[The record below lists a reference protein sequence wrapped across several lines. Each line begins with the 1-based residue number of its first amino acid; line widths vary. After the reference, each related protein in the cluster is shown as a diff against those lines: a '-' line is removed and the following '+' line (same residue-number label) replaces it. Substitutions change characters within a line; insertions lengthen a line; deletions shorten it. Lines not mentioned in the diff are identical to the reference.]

1 MGSTDNQ
8 EQQPQ
13 SSVQQQQQPAEFDD
27 EWEEWDGISPF
38 WVHCVA
44 GSFAGVAEHV
54 LVYPLDTVRTHIQVC
69 AACHFNPATHN
80 PSTQGV
86 SHAAAQAQ
94 ANSHIPGSILQK
106 AAMSATNMTTTTA
119 ATNTIQKSTASAM
132 HNPSMLQAIR
142 QLISQP
148 LALETSAS
156 VTTTGNAGT
165 GTVASS
171 SSSSASS
178 SSSSSSSSLK
188 NVSSSMVTKT
198 AEGTGG
204 GATAKTAMEGVIS
217 MTRLWRGV
225 QTILIGCIP
234 AHALYFST
242 YEIVKSSTL
251 DAKGNVT
258 GYGSALAGGA
268 AVIAHDIVLGPL
280 DTVKQ
285 RLQLGHYRSFSHALT
300 TMIKNEGPISL
311 VRSFPITLATNI
323 PYGMIMVGTNEF
335 LKKQWTSNADSNGSN
350 NELTLGVTLGA
361 SSFAGLV
368 AAATTTPL
376 DRIKTYLQTQ
386 QLTPSCLLSQQ
397 GINTSPDI
405 CPLQQ
410 QANAAG
416 NAAAGNSNNKP
427 LVANWKQAAIRIY
440 RTEGYTGFFRGVTP
454 RILSHTPAVAISWTT
469 YETLKKLFTEHCA

>member
-1 MGSTDNQ
+1 M
-8 EQQPQ
+8 ELP
-13 SSVQQQQQPAEFDD
+13 VQQQQQQPEAAEAEFDD

-86 SHAAAQAQ
+86 SHHAAAA
-94 ANSHIPGSILQK
+94 AASTNAAARNSNKNIPGSILQK
-106 AAMSATNMTTTTA
+106 AA
-119 ATNTIQKSTASAM
+119 I
-132 HNPSMLQAIR
+132 
-142 QLISQP
+142 
-148 LALETSAS
+148 
-156 VTTTGNAGT
+156 
-165 GTVASS
+165 
-171 SSSSASS
+171 
-178 SSSSSSSSLK
+178 
-188 NVSSSMVTKT
+188 
-198 AEGTGG
+198 
-204 GATAKTAMEGVIS
+204 

-251 DAKGNVT
+251 DSKGNVT

-311 VRSFPITLATNI
+311 LRSFPITLATNI

-335 LKKQWTSNADSNGSN
+335 IKKQWTSNNANSN
-350 NELTLGVTLGA
+350 GVTLGA

-397 GINTSPDI
+397 
-405 CPLQQ
+405 
-410 QANAAG
+410 
-416 NAAAGNSNNKP
+416 
-427 LVANWKQAAIRIY
+427 VANWKQAAIRIY

>member
-1 MGSTDNQ
+1 
-8 EQQPQ
+8 
-13 SSVQQQQQPAEFDD
+13 
-27 EWEEWDGISPF
+27 
-38 WVHCVA
+38 
-44 GSFAGVAEHV
+44 
-54 LVYPLDTVRTHIQVC
+54 
-69 AACHFNPATHN
+69 
-80 PSTQGV
+80 
-86 SHAAAQAQ
+86 
-94 ANSHIPGSILQK
+94 
-106 AAMSATNMTTTTA
+106 
-119 ATNTIQKSTASAM
+119 
-132 HNPSMLQAIR
+132 
-142 QLISQP
+142 
-148 LALETSAS
+148 
-156 VTTTGNAGT
+156 
-165 GTVASS
+165 
-171 SSSSASS
+171 
-178 SSSSSSSSLK
+178 
-188 NVSSSMVTKT
+188 MVTKT
-198 AEGTGG
+198 AEVTGSG
-204 GATAKTAMEGVIS
+204 GATKTTMEGVIS

-251 DAKGNVT
+251 DSKGNVT

-285 RLQLGHYRSFSHALT
+285 RLQLGHYRSFSQALT

-311 VRSFPITLATNI
+311 LRSFPITLATNI

-335 LKKQWTSNADSNGSN
+335 IKKQWTSNNANNSNGTN
-350 NELTLGVTLGA
+350 NSELTLGVTLGA

-397 GINTSPDI
+397 GIKISPDI

-410 QANAAG
+410 QANTAAG
-416 NAAAGNSNNKP
+416 GGGGGNSSKP